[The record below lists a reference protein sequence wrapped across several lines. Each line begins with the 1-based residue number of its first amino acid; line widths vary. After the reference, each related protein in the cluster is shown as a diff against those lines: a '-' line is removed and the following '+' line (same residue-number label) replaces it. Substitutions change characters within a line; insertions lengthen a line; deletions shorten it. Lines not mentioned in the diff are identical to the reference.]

1 MRVKPSSEQE
11 FENILIARLPGALDG
26 PVDEPLRVFWKLGSR
41 WPWHDRV
48 SRHHA
53 PSYFR
58 DSQAHQRAV
67 TECFELRP

>member
-11 FENILIARLPGALDG
+11 LEDLLTVSLSGALHG
-26 PVDEPLRVFWKLGSR
+26 PVDEPLRVFWKIAPR
-41 WPWHDRV
+41 WPWHDHV
-48 SRHHA
+48 SRQHA
-53 PSYFR
+53 SAYFR

>member
-11 FENILIARLPGALDG
+11 FESILTARLSGALDG
-26 PVDEPLRVFWKLGSR
+26 LVDEPLRVFWKLGSR

-48 SRHHA
+48 SRQHA
-53 PSYFR
+53 SAYFR
-58 DSQAHQRAV
+58 DSQAHERAV